1 MILIGLNANSKR
13 MIYSYSKRGMDKRQ
27 LDGSRSEG
35 ETPQKRKKMKPN
47 QEDSS
52 LPLDTGLS
60 LAEDEA
66 LVLQLLN
73 N

>member
-1 MILIGLNANSKR
+1 
-13 MIYSYSKRGMDKRQ
+13 MIYFYSKRGTDKRR
-27 LDGSRSEG
+27 LDGSKSAM
-35 ETPQKRKKMKPN
+35 ETPQKRKKMKVN
-47 QEDSS
+47 QEDSF

-60 LAEDEA
+60 LEEDEA

>member
-1 MILIGLNANSKR
+1 MV
-13 MIYSYSKRGMDKRQ
+13 YFYSKRGMDKRQ
-27 LDGSRSEG
+27 LDGSKSEG
-35 ETPQKRKKMKPN
+35 ETPQKKKMKLN
-47 QEDSS
+47 QEDSF